1 MLVGGDQVEQHY
13 AHAQGFVA
21 RDPFPELLEAGKQE
35 AGVTRLVKIGF
46 VPLAAEI
53 ADPGQ
58 VHA

>member
-1 MLVGGDQVEQHY
+1 MDRDQVEQH
-13 AHAQGFVA
+13 HADTERLVA

-58 VHA
+58 MHA